1 MNFFSLTVNIVYL
14 KTHPFLIL
22 FVVTPHCILRFHLF
36 KLPNYTSR
44 RTDELFT
51 LFRIFVSTKIVF
63 LLSLVAA
70 KWALVAIMALNY
82 KY

>member
-1 MNFFSLTVNIVYL
+1 M
-14 KTHPFLIL
+14 K
-22 FVVTPHCILRFHLF
+22 
-36 KLPNYTSR
+36 
-44 RTDELFT
+44 LFT

-70 KWALVAIMALNY
+70 KWVLVAIMALNY